1 MILSTRRFSLH
12 QFQYFLKLIGKEGL
26 AYETT
31 LDQWREVARTFEPF
45 FTRAEKR
52 DLRCVDLKQL
62 GHSYAS
68 TVVERGASITPW
80 RILMLESQ
88 MAAVLGEFIA
98 FSINPVQYRENRRP
112 VTAKLHLERAVA

>member
-1 MILSTRRFSLH
+1 MMLSSRRFSLY

-45 FTRAEKR
+45 LTRPEKR
-52 DLRCVDLKQL
+52 DLRCVDIKQL
-62 GHSYAS
+62 SHSYVSA
-68 TVVERGASITPW
+68 VVDRRTSITPW

-98 FSINPVQYRENRRP
+98 FSINPVQYRENRRLTKT
-112 VTAKLHLERAVA
+112 VVHLEKAVA

>member
-1 MILSTRRFSLH
+1 MKLSTRRFSLH

-26 AYETT
+26 AYEAT

-45 FTRAEKR
+45 LTRAEKR
-52 DLRCVDLKQL
+52 DLRCVDIKQL
-62 GHSYAS
+62 SQGYVAAA
-68 TVVERGASITPW
+68 VDRRASITPW

-98 FSINPVQYRENRRP
+98 FSINPVQYRENRRLP
-112 VTAKLHLERAVA
+112 KAALHLEKAVA